1 MREIARKRALGLVA
15 LSAGCALAGCFDPP
29 ELPPLSS
36 SAGSPTGGDGT
47 APSRSSDV
55 AGEGGA
61 GSAIEPAGGAGGES
75 NQAGNGAAGA
85 ALGGSAMGGA
95 APRVTWL
102 ALEGDRAPGSAKVNA
117 GLGVEG
123 RFHVYSDSCAALSW
137 DPSTRCASGTLCE
150 PGVDYENWGITVGFD
165 FRETAP
171 TDSPTAALVWDPR
184 DVSALGLA
192 WRISGS
198 APGLQAWV
206 PNMDPR
212 FSGRCT
218 EMTCEISG
226 PPDGVAAAPLSGEL
240 SFSNLQKD
248 YWGGRGVRYVFD
260 PALVYA
266 LQLKL
271 PAVNVGAA
279 GFSFCIDALGVV
291 R

>member
-1 MREIARKRALGLVA
+1 MRLVSRRRVLGAVA
-15 LSAGCALAGCFDPP
+15 FAAACALASCFDPP

-36 SAGSPTGGDGT
+36 NAGSPNGGD
-47 APSRSSDV
+47 ASSPPPANDV
-55 AGEGGA
+55 AGEGGTRSAAKPEPDGRA
-61 GSAIEPAGGAGGES
+61 GAEL
-75 NQAGNGAAGA
+75 NQAGNDATGTT
-85 ALGGSAMGGA
+85 GGSAMGGDG
-95 APRVTWL
+95 PGVTWL
-102 ALEGDRAPGSAKVNA
+102 ALEGDRAPSSAKVNA
-117 GLGVEG
+117 GLGVDG
-123 RFHVYSDSCAALSW
+123 RFHVYSDSCATLSW
-137 DPSTRCASGTLCE
+137 DPNTRCASGNLCD
-150 PGVDYENWGITVGFD
+150 PGADYENWGITVGFD
-165 FRETAP
+165 FRETA
-171 TDSPTAALVWDPR
+171 DSPRAALVWDPR
-184 DVSALGLA
+184 EVSAVGFA

-212 FSGRCT
+212 FNGRCT

-248 YWGGRGVRYVFD
+248 YWGGMGVRYVFD

-279 GFSFCIDALGVV
+279 SFSFCIDSLGVV